1 MAKGGATNAMAV
13 LLKAVEGGFAGANA
27 SRQES
32 KQDAMARQQQTS
44 QQIGLALN
52 VLNADRQAS
61 MANQQLKLRQDAL
74 NQQMKHQTAMQDI
87 AQQNKE
93 ATQRWR
99 EYQYDTGL
107 RDRQEVRDFRLK
119 QIEDTRKYRESEIE
133 ADRLFKKQQL
143 DAQGKFYD
151 QRIALAQAGASSA
164 KPTPQ
169 QAYEAALGRVYT
181 NPVYADLTDT
191 QKRRVA
197 QELALNKSPET
208 LLDKFSKRPTAEGIK
223 KESDIVRNL
232 GSDAFAEFLVTDKDG
247 QSALIFDDVKKPKQ
261 AGELVVRL
269 AQNIQAAE
277 KQLEETYGRPLTKLE
292 KNNLRWP
299 LTQLNK
305 KGLSYY
311 QQIRD
316 KVGKIPAT
324 TGGPGVRAYFGLQPE
339 ERTPNALYSAVA
351 DALNIIQPSVMPINS
366 VGGMSLDQLVSPVLE
381 LDQKLDRSG
390 QILRDIS
397 AQTSQFFDR
406 AEAVDPVGPVD
417 PELEEAL
424 KAWGQPDV
432 NRKLTG
438 HNQYRR

>member
-1 MAKGGATNAMAV
+1 
-13 LLKAVEGGFAGANA
+13 LKAVEGGFAGANA

-191 QKRRVA
+191 QKRRV
-197 QELALNKSPET
+197 
-208 LLDKFSKRPTAEGIK
+208 
-223 KESDIVRNL
+223 
-232 GSDAFAEFLVTDKDG
+232 
-247 QSALIFDDVKKPKQ
+247 
-261 AGELVVRL
+261 
-269 AQNIQAAE
+269 
-277 KQLEETYGRPLTKLE
+277 
-292 KNNLRWP
+292 
-299 LTQLNK
+299 
-305 KGLSYY
+305 
-311 QQIRD
+311 
-316 KVGKIPAT
+316 
-324 TGGPGVRAYFGLQPE
+324 
-339 ERTPNALYSAVA
+339 
-351 DALNIIQPSVMPINS
+351 
-366 VGGMSLDQLVSPVLE
+366 
-381 LDQKLDRSG
+381 
-390 QILRDIS
+390 
-397 AQTSQFFDR
+397 
-406 AEAVDPVGPVD
+406 
-417 PELEEAL
+417 
-424 KAWGQPDV
+424 
-432 NRKLTG
+432 
-438 HNQYRR
+438 